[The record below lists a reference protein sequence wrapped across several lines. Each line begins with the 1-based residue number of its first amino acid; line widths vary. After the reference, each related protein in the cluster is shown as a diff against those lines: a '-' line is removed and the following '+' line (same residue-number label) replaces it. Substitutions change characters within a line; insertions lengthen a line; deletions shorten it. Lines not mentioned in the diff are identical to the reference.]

1 MVAPTSFGTWRS
13 GEHFDPLIITDCFS
27 TVVDAS
33 AGRAQKLAAAG
44 GILAAIAA
52 SSCCIVPLLLFSLG
66 VSGAW
71 IGNLTRLAPYQ
82 PIFVAVTLSFLS
94 FGYWL
99 VWRAR
104 RTVCAEGASCSRPL
118 PRRSLWRRLSRSTP
132 SPLSS
137 SHGNRRR
144 SHDKAAVRR
153 RVGAISTTQHLSP
166 PKSR

>member
-1 MVAPTSFGTWRS
+1 MGARNMGVMRRFAAP
-13 GEHFDPLIITDCFS
+13 

-82 PIFVAVTLSFLS
+82 PIFVAVTLAFLGS
-94 FGYWL
+94 GYWL

-104 RTVCAEGASCSRPL
+104 RTLCAEGASCSRPL
-118 PRRSLWRRLSRSTP
+118 PDKVVTIALVTATLLVAAALAFDFLA
-132 SPLSS
+132 PL
-137 SHGNRRR
+137 
-144 SHDKAAVRR
+144 
-153 RVGAISTTQHLSP
+153 ILT
-166 PKSR
+166 